1 MRTEARC
8 HPDSPRA
15 RGGSMDGPQGLGLL
29 LALLSLC
36 ITAGTPEVWARVQ
49 REATAV
55 ASFTVHCGFLGSGS
69 ISLVTVSWGG
79 PDGAGGTRLA
89 VLHPEF
95 GTQLWVPAH
104 QAQWETR
111 SSISLTL
118 EAPEGTSPSPNT
130 TFCCK
135 FVSFPEGSQEA
146 CRDLLSTDQGGMGR
160 GGPGGQAGPRGP
172 WAPSWPA
179 SLSAQGSLP
188 PRRPPFCRRAWLGSW
203 GSPVSSSWAAA
214 CSCTSCSG
222 RGTGLSLSLS
232 HPSPGPRH
240 RCKLGPSRCP
250 TPPSTPAT
258 ATRQPWTWPSAPT
271 TSPRRCP
278 CQPLPVAT
286 TTSPR
291 WCPCQPLPA
300 AASSPL
306 RTDSMPG
313 QEGGPP
319 RLAPSACL
327 SPGPWSPGPWRDA

>member
-146 CRDLLSTDQGGMGR
+146 CRDLLSTDQGL
-160 GGPGGQAGPRGP
+160 PAPTPAPFLQAGLAGILGVSGVLLLGCGLLLYLLLRERHWAVPKPQPPLAGP
-172 WAPSWPA
+172 QAQVQARALQVPYTTIHA
-179 SLSAQGSLP
+179 SY
-188 PRRPPFCRRAWLGSW
+188 
-203 GSPVSSSWAAA
+203 
-214 CSCTSCSG
+214 
-222 RGTGLSLSLS
+222 S
-232 HPSPGPRH
+232 H
-240 RCKLGPSRCP
+240 
-250 TPPSTPAT
+250 
-258 ATRQPWTWPSAPT
+258 APT
-271 TSPRRCP
+271 LDLALRPHHLSPS
-278 CQPLPVAT
+278 V
-286 TTSPR
+286 
-291 WCPCQPLPA
+291 PLPA
-300 AASSPL
+300 SARRHHHLSPL
-306 RTDSMPG
+306 VPLPASARGSFISVENRLYARAG
-313 QEGGPP
+313 GGPP
-319 RLAPSACL
+319 QAGAIRLPF
-327 SPGPWSPGPWRDA
+327 PGPLEPRAMEGCLGVR

>member
-146 CRDLLSTDQGGMGR
+146 CRDLLSTDQGL
-160 GGPGGQAGPRGP
+160 PAPTPAPFLQAGLAGI
-172 WAPSWPA
+172 
-179 SLSAQGSLP
+179 
-188 PRRPPFCRRAWLGSW
+188 LG
-203 GSPVSSSWAAA
+203 VSGVLLLG
-214 CSCTSCSG
+214 C
-222 RGTGLSLSLS
+222 GLLLYLLLRE
-232 HPSPGPRH
+232 RH
-240 RCKLGPSRCP
+240 WPSRCP